1 MISLLNTL
9 KRIENMNEGDYF
21 AAFYCMNS
29 AKLCLNQLQSATS
42 CGRVCLVSLLT
53 LLISKENP
61 SECSLQKLLV
71 NRVLDKY

>member
-42 CGRVCLVSLLT
+42 CGRVCCAPFSNDPSLWY
-53 LLISKENP
+53 
-61 SECSLQKLLV
+61 
-71 NRVLDKY
+71 RY